1 MYLKMLC
8 MRNHPII
15 FSFPHSFPPPSFLS
29 PYSLLSSPLLSSLL
43 FSSLLFSSLS
53 PLPQTKSVLSIGLFS
68 NRMFL
73 YSVGGSLLGQLLV
86 VYFPP
91 LQAVFQTEALTGWD
105 LLFLA
110 SLCSTVLLV
119 DELRKLVMRTFSRQS
134 VSRSMSRNV
143 SPASSALSVV

>member
-29 PYSLLSSPLLSSLL
+29 PYSLLSSPLLSSSPL
-43 FSSLLFSSLS
+43 SLHSLS